1 MTDSAADCLVV
12 GSGIAGVC
20 AALHIQRTG
29 ARVAIV
35 DPDAPG
41 SGASFGNA
49 GIVVNTKLTPVFNG
63 MTARLLLS
71 MLRNPASPLNVRW
84 SRFLGLTPWFLK
96 MLAHASPAEV
106 ERITRALAA
115 LSQRGERIYS
125 ELWQEAAMGDL
136 VVKRGSLAL
145 NLNVDERDRNWD
157 GLLAFQRSIGA
168 PMERVGPA
176 EIRSLAPAV
185 SSRYTCGVYSPDYHH
200 TIDPQAFVAKLFSLF
215 QARGGNQVRTHVL
228 GVDVSAGKAV
238 GLTTSA
244 GPVIGGSVVVAAGT
258 GSAEFARQQ
267 GEAVPHQAVGG
278 YHVMLGNPGVALETP
293 LLPMD
298 FRFAITPMRA
308 GIRLAGTYDFGAF
321 GMRPNFGLLDDMLEH
336 VAHVLPGINVR
347 KSSVWQGFRSYL
359 PDGLPVIS
367 ASRAVA
373 GLHYLFGFSSSGM
386 INAAASSRA
395 LARMW
400 SGEAPEFDMS
410 PYAIDRFGNRPSPQ
424 PWAKASNVNE
434 EGRAR

>member
-1 MTDSAADCLVV
+1 MV

-20 AALHIQRTG
+20 AALHIQRAG

-63 MTARLLLS
+63 LTPRILLS

-84 SRFLGLTPWFLK
+84 SRFLGLTPWFLR
-96 MLAHASPAEV
+96 MLAHAGPAEV

-115 LSQRGERIYS
+115 LSQRGERIYA
-125 ELWQEAAMGDL
+125 ELWQEAGMGDL

-157 GLLAFQRSIGA
+157 GMLALQRSLGA

-176 EIRSLAPAV
+176 EIRSLAPSV
-185 SSRYTCGVYSPDYHH
+185 SSRYTCGVYSPDYQH
-200 TIDPQAFVAKLFSLF
+200 TVDPQAFVAKLFALF
-215 QARGGNQVRTHVL
+215 QARGGAHVRARVL
-228 GVDVSAGKAV
+228 GVAIHAGSAT
-238 GLTTSA
+238 GLTTPEGTVA
-244 GPVIGGSVVVAAGT
+244 GGSVVLAAGT
-258 GSAEFARQQ
+258 GSAEFARQL
-267 GEAVPHQAVGG
+267 GEGVPHQAVGG

-308 GIRLAGTYDFGAF
+308 GIRLAGTYDFGAC
-321 GMRPNFGLLDDMLEH
+321 GMSPNYGLLDDMLQH
-336 VAHVLPGINVR
+336 VAHVLPGLNAE

-359 PDGLPVIS
+359 PDSLPVIS
-367 ASRAVA
+367 ASRAVG

-395 LARMW
+395 VARMW
-400 SGEAPEFDMS
+400 SGEAPEFDMA
-410 PYAIDRFGNRPSPQ
+410 PYAIDRFGRRKAPLPATDNLRPR
-424 PWAKASNVNE
+424 
-434 EGRAR
+434 G

>member
-1 MTDSAADCLVV
+1 MSSAPHDCLVV

-35 DPDAPG
+35 DPDDPG

-49 GIVVNTKLTPVFNG
+49 GIVVNTKLTPVFTG
-63 MTARLLLS
+63 MTPRLLLA

-96 MLAHASPAEV
+96 MLSHAKPTEI
-106 ERITRALAA
+106 ERITRALAV
-115 LSQRGERIYS
+115 LSRRSVQIYT
-125 ELWQEAAMGDL
+125 ELWQEADMGDL
-136 VVKRGSLAL
+136 VVKGGSLAL

-157 GLLAFQRSIGA
+157 GMLALQRSLGA
-168 PMERVGPA
+168 PMERVGSA
-176 EIRSLAPAV
+176 EIRSLAPTV
-185 SSRYTCGVYSPDYHH
+185 SPRYTCGVYSPDYQH
-200 TIDPQAFVAKLFSLF
+200 TLDPQAFVAKLFALF
-215 QARGGNQVRTHVL
+215 LARGGAHVRAQAL
-228 GVDVSAGKAV
+228 GVDVRAGVAT
-238 GLTTSA
+238 GLKTREGT
-244 GPVIGGSVVVAAGT
+244 ITGGSTVLAAGT
-258 GSAEFARQQ
+258 GSADFARQL
-267 GEAVPHQAVGG
+267 GEGVPHQAVGG
-278 YHVMLGNPGVALETP
+278 YHAMLANPGVALETP

-308 GIRLAGTYDFGAF
+308 GIRLAGTYDFGAQ
-321 GMRPNFGLLDDMLEH
+321 GMPPNYGLLEDMLKH
-336 VAHVLPGINVR
+336 VAHVLPGINAE

-367 ASRAVA
+367 ASRAVC
-373 GLHYLFGFSSSGM
+373 GVHYLFGFSSSGM

-400 SGEAPEFDMS
+400 SGEAPEFDMA
-410 PYAIDRFGNRPSPQ
+410 PYAIDRFG
-424 PWAKASNVNE
+424 AKRLDRDVP
-434 EGRAR
+434 

>member
-1 MTDSAADCLVV
+1 MSEAAADCLVV

-29 ARVAIV
+29 ARVAVV

-49 GIVVNTKLTPVFNG
+49 GIVVNTKLTPVFTG
-63 MTARLLLS
+63 MTPRLLLS

-84 SRFLGLTPWFLK
+84 SRFLGLTPWFLR
-96 MLAHASPAEV
+96 MLAHAGPAEV
-106 ERITRALAA
+106 ERITRALAV
-115 LSQRGERIYS
+115 LSQRGERIYTG
-125 ELWQEAAMGDL
+125 LWQEAGMGDL

-157 GLLAFQRSIGA
+157 GMLALQRSLGA

-176 EIRSLAPAV
+176 EIRSLAPSV
-185 SSRYTCGVYSPDYHH
+185 SSRYTCGVYSPDYQH
-200 TIDPQAFVAKLFSLF
+200 TVDPQAFVAKLFALF
-215 QARGGNQVRTHVL
+215 QARGGTHVRARVL
-228 GVDVSAGKAV
+228 AVDVRGGSAT
-238 GLTTSA
+238 GLKTSD
-244 GPVIGGSVVVAAGT
+244 GPVTGGSVVLAAGT
-258 GSAEFARQQ
+258 GSAEFARKL
-267 GEAVPHQAVGG
+267 GEGVPHQAVGG

-308 GIRLAGTYDFGAF
+308 GIRLAGTYDFGAC
-321 GMRPNFGLLDDMLEH
+321 GMSPNYGLLDDMLQH
-336 VAHVLPGINVR
+336 VAHVLPGINAE

-359 PDGLPVIS
+359 PDSLPVIS
-367 ASRAVA
+367 ASRAVG

-395 LARMW
+395 VARMW
-400 SGEAPEFDMS
+400 SGEAPEFDMA
-410 PYAIDRFGNRPSPQ
+410 PYAIDRFRRRKAPQ
-424 PWAKASNVNE
+424 PATDNLQPR
-434 EGRAR
+434 G

>member
-1 MTDSAADCLVV
+1 MTDASADCLVV

-35 DPDAPG
+35 DPDEPG

-49 GIVVNTKLTPVFNG
+49 GIVVNTKLTPVFAG
-63 MTARLLLS
+63 LTPLVLLS

-84 SRFLGLTPWFLK
+84 SRFLGLTPWFLR
-96 MLAHASPAEV
+96 MLAHAGPAEV
-106 ERITRALAA
+106 ERITRALAV
-115 LSQRGERIYS
+115 LSQRGERIYTG
-125 ELWQEAAMGDL
+125 LWQEAGMGDL

-157 GLLAFQRSIGA
+157 GMLALQRSLGA

-176 EIRSLAPAV
+176 EIRSLAPSV
-185 SSRYTCGVYSPDYHH
+185 SPRYTCGVYSPDYQH
-200 TIDPQAFVAKLFSLF
+200 TVDPQAFVAKLFALF
-215 QARGGNQVRTHVL
+215 QARGGTHVRARVL
-228 GVDVSAGKAV
+228 GVDVRGGSGN
-238 GLTTSA
+238 GLKTSD
-244 GPVIGGSVVVAAGT
+244 GPVTGGSVVLAAGT
-258 GSAEFARQQ
+258 GSAEFARKL
-267 GEAVPHQAVGG
+267 GEGVPHQAVGG

-308 GIRLAGTYDFGAF
+308 GIRLAGTYDFGAQ
-321 GMRPNFGLLDDMLEH
+321 GMPPNYGLLDDMLQH
-336 VAHVLPGINVR
+336 VAHVLPGINAE

-359 PDGLPVIS
+359 PDSLPVIS
-367 ASRAVA
+367 ASRAVG

-386 INAAASSRA
+386 INAAAASRA
-395 LARMW
+395 VARMW
-400 SGEAPEFDMS
+400 SGEAPEFDMA
-410 PYAIDRFGNRPSPQ
+410 PYAIDRFGRRKAPLPATDNLQ
-424 PWAKASNVNE
+424 PR
-434 EGRAR
+434 G